1 MNLNEKRE
9 FLAKV
14 SIFSKCKRGDLKAL
28 AKSCQEMSFNKGDA
42 ICQQGDRGSALFII
56 TMGEADV
63 LEEHKDG
70 NITNLARLVEQAVIG
85 ELSIIDGET
94 RSATVVAAVDT
105 TCIVLTSWDLMATIQ
120 DRPLIAMDILKIV
133 IARYRSL
140 AEKMRELPLVP

>member
-14 SIFSKCKRGDLKAL
+14 SIFSRCKRSDLKAL
-28 AKSCQEMSFNKGDA
+28 AKSCQEMSFRKGDV

-56 TMGEADV
+56 TTGEVDV
-63 LEEHKDG
+63 IEEHKDG

-94 RSATVVAAVDT
+94 RSATVVAAMDT
-105 TCIVLTSWDLMATIQ
+105 TCLVLTSWDLMATIQ
-120 DRPLIAMDILKIV
+120 DRPLIAMDILNIV

-140 AEKMRELPLVP
+140 AEKMRELPLMQ